1 MLAEHGGFMPNID
14 LLRRQMITK
23 QWMEWGT
30 LISVRQYENCIKLLG
45 TTHRRTIKWT
55 NPILRD
61 FQVFITG
68 KDSNWMILLT
78 NDMTIGWDSI
88 LSGRTFHLNVVFFSF
103 LVSTDVTNLFCQRF
117 RRPCADENVA
127 SASSCLHISLPRAY
141 ALVGLG
147 NLLPRPRCR
156 GCFSILWEYYCVFL
170 SFHDTSAK
178 LSFRGAS
185 TPFRACSHTH
195 VLTLLWL
202 DEYYRR
208 LTIKKRLAG
217 GLCVFVFQYFIT
229 TLWPRGGVLWISSHA
244 PACSTTNFGFK
255 NILSAFC

>member
-88 LSGRTFHLNVVFFSF
+88 LSGRTFHLNVVFFF
-103 LVSTDVTNLFCQRF
+103 L
-117 RRPCADENVA
+117 
-127 SASSCLHISLPRAY
+127 
-141 ALVGLG
+141 
-147 NLLPRPRCR
+147 
-156 GCFSILWEYYCVFL
+156 L
-170 SFHDTSAK
+170 SFHWRNKPLLPTLPQTLRGWK
-178 LSFRGAS
+178 RSFRELMSSYIAS
-185 TPFRACSHTH
+185 TSFR
-195 VLTLLWL
+195 VG
-202 DEYYRR
+202 R
-208 LTIKKRLAG
+208 
-217 GLCVFVFQYFIT
+217 
-229 TLWPRGGVLWISSHA
+229 
-244 PACSTTNFGFK
+244 FGWFA
-255 NILSAFC
+255 SAA

>member
-1 MLAEHGGFMPNID
+1 MSCFLAACFLEACTALLPKKNRWML
-14 LLRRQMITK
+14 
-23 QWMEWGT
+23 
-30 LISVRQYENCIKLLG
+30 
-45 TTHRRTIKWT
+45 
-55 NPILRD
+55 
-61 FQVFITG
+61 
-68 KDSNWMILLT
+68 
-78 NDMTIGWDSI
+78 
-88 LSGRTFHLNVVFFSF
+88 FFSF
-103 LVSTDVTNLFCQRF
+103 LVSTDVTNLFRQRF
-117 RRPCADENVA
+117 RKPCADENVA

-208 LTIKKRLAG
+208 LTIKKTARRWIVC
-217 GLCVFVFQYFIT
+217 LCLSILYHHSLTPRRGFVNVIT
-229 TLWPRGGVLWISSHA
+229 CSSMFNHKLRIQKY
-244 PACSTTNFGFK
+244 P
-255 NILSAFC
+255 